1 MSLDPWLAWPTPL
14 RESAWALMKLALA
27 EDLGSGDVTA
37 RHFGGGEAPARVR
50 LVAREPGVLAGLPL
64 FLFTFRAV
72 AARLELAP
80 AAGSAIGLDC
90 KPIAYG
96 HCVEDGYSFAAGEVL
111 ARLSAP
117 EPILHGAERTA
128 LNFLQRLSAV
138 ATSTA
143 RAMTLSSGPTLLDT
157 RKTTPGYRLLEKHA
171 VRMGGGRN
179 HRLGLFDA
187 AMVKDNHKDAMG
199 GMAAVMERAASLPRD
214 LPLIVE
220 VDDLDE
226 LAIILAHESSGR
238 VERILLD
245 NFEPDDVT
253 KALALREA
261 AGGGPDFEISG
272 GLVPEDLADPRYSEV
287 ETASLGSITHSAG
300 VLDLALELE
309 AP

>member
-1 MSLDPWLAWPTPL
+1 MSPDPWLAWPVPL
-14 RESAWALMKLALA
+14 RQSALALMKLALD

-37 RHFGGGEAPARVR
+37 RHFGGAEARATVR
-50 LVAREPGVLAGLPL
+50 LIARESGVLAGLPL
-64 FLFTFRAV
+64 FLFSFRAV

-80 AAGSAIGLDC
+80 PADGETALNCPVIDYGDC
-90 KPIAYG
+90 A
-96 HCVEDGYSFAAGEVL
+96 EDGRPFVAGDIL

-117 EPILHGAERTA
+117 EPVLHGAERTA

-138 ATSTA
+138 ATATA
-143 RAMTLSSGPTLLDT
+143 RATALSSGPVLLDT

-187 AMVKDNHKDAMG
+187 AMVKDNHKEALG
-199 GMAAVMERAASLPRD
+199 GMKAVMERAGSLPD
-214 LPLIVE
+214 PLPLIVE
-220 VDDLDE
+220 VDDLAE
-226 LAIILAHESSGR
+226 LEIILAHANAKR
-238 VERILLD
+238 VRRILLD
-245 NFEPDDVT
+245 NFDPDDVT
-253 KALALREA
+253 RALAMREA

-272 GLVPEDLADPRYSEV
+272 GLIPEDLADPRYDGV

-309 AP
+309 PS